1 MGSLDPMRRQHSFE
15 NSKVRFHVQ
24 LSVIPVVGTIQN
36 TASWESTAK
45 SVDIVVDCS
54 WDHQDHTT
62 FEITSKVLI
71 PLAKEK
77 LIDVAKPDKFS
88 GRDPTQ
94 WRRWV
99 DSIHLHFHAKPLTYA
114 SPRARILFAV
124 SYMTDL
130 AREHWQNLVTFRPNN
145 PALTDYQKFINEFA

>member
-1 MGSLDPMRRQHSFE
+1 MSMWYDVAG
-15 NSKVRFHVQ
+15 
-24 LSVIPVVGTIQN
+24 
-36 TASWESTAK
+36 
-45 SVDIVVDCS
+45 
-54 WDHQDHTT
+54 
-62 FEITSKVLI
+62 VLI
-71 PLAKEK
+71 LKDMVCPTFT

-130 AREHWQNLVTFRPNN
+130 AREHWQNLVTFHLWQDQCCNTPYDYRALRCNKHHLLEAISQPIQLQIAEPNSESCRCCSTKL
-145 PALTDYQKFINEFA
+145 PSCSHL